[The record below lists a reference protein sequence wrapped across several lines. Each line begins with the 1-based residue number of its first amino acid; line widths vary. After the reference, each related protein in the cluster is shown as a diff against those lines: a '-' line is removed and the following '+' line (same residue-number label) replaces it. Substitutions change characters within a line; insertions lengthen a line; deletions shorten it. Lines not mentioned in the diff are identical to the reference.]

1 MTRVKTAIDLGGN
14 VQRIFRSRH
23 LCAGFL
29 IAACFTRT
37 AAAQKAF
44 TWQEIRDRFIATN
57 PTLLAGRIGIDQ
69 SRADEVTAYLRPNPD
84 ALIGVDQLEPF
95 TSNPYRPLAFA
106 LPIYSFS
113 YLHERRHKRELRQE
127 SAQQATAI
135 AESQQHDLERTML
148 FTVRNAFV
156 QLLQGKAVLALA
168 RENLAYYDNLLSI
181 NEARQKGGDIARV
194 DVIRLKLQRVQF
206 ETDLQTAAVNLR
218 TAKIQL
224 LTLLND
230 RAPVDRFDVTGTF
243 DFIEDIPPL
252 TRLRQMAMENRPD
265 LKAAVQTIEKA
276 RTDHRLAIANGS
288 TDPTFGVD
296 IAHNPP
302 LTFYI
307 GLNVSIPLRIF
318 DRNQGEKQRALLD
331 VTRSERA
338 RDATEA
344 QVFGDVDSAYATLN
358 SNLALLRPYKS
369 DYLKEATEV
378 RDIISYSYQRGGASL
393 LDFLQ
398 AQSDYRSIQVA
409 YLNLIGAF
417 LTAGSQLDQA
427 VGAEVVL

>member
-1 MTRVKTAIDLGGN
+1 M
-14 VQRIFRSRH
+14 QRICRSRH
-23 LCAGFL
+23 LCTRIL
-29 IAACFTRT
+29 IAFCLTRM
-37 AAAQKAF
+37 APAQQLF
-44 TWQEIRDRFIATN
+44 TWQQLRDRFVATN
-57 PTLLAGRIGIDQ
+57 PTLKAGRIGIDE

-84 ALIGVDQLEPF
+84 ATIGVDQLQLF
-95 TSNPYRPLAFA
+95 TPSPYRPLAFA

-113 YLHERRHKRELRQE
+113 YLHERGHKRELRLE
-127 SAQQATAI
+127 SARQATDI
-135 AESQQHDLERTML
+135 AVSQQQDLERTML

-156 QLLQGKAVLALA
+156 QLLQAKEVLTMA
-168 RENLAYYDNLLSI
+168 RETLAFYDNLLSI
-181 NEARQKGGDIARV
+181 NEARQKSGDIARV
-194 DVIRLKLQRVQF
+194 DLIRLRLQRVQF
-206 ETDLQTAAVNLR
+206 ETDVQTALVNLR

-230 RAPVDRFDVTGTF
+230 RTPVDQFDVTGTF
-243 DFIEDIPPL
+243 DFTEDIPPL
-252 TRLRQMAMENRPD
+252 ARLRQMATDNRPD

-276 RTDHRLAIANGS
+276 KTDHRLAIANGS

-302 LTFYI
+302 LTFYMGI
-307 GLNVSIPLRIF
+307 NVSIPLRIF
-318 DRNQGEKQRALLD
+318 DRNQGEKQRTLLD
-331 VTRSERA
+331 INRSQRT

-369 DYLKEATEV
+369 DYLKQATEV
-378 RDIISYSYQRGGASL
+378 RDIISYSYQHGGASL

-417 LTAGSQLDQA
+417 LTAGSQLDEA
-427 VGAEVVL
+427 VGSEVVL

>member
-1 MTRVKTAIDLGGN
+1 M
-14 VQRIFRSRH
+14 QRICRSRH
-23 LCAGFL
+23 LCTAFL
-29 IAACFTRT
+29 IAVCLTRM
-37 AAAQKAF
+37 APAQQVF
-44 TWQEIRDRFIATN
+44 TWQQIRDRFVATN
-57 PTLLAGRIGIDQ
+57 PTLTAGRIGIDE
-69 SRADEVTAYLRPNPD
+69 SRAQEVTAYLRPNPD
-84 ALIGVDQLEPF
+84 VTVGVDQLQPF
-95 TSNPYRPLAFA
+95 TANPYRPLALA
-106 LPIYSFS
+106 LPLYSFS
-113 YLHERRHKRELRQE
+113 YLHERRHKRELRLE
-127 SAQQATAI
+127 SAQDATGI
-135 AESQQHDLERTML
+135 AESQQRDLERTML

-156 QLLQGKAVLALA
+156 QLLQAKEVLALA

-181 NEARQKGGDIARV
+181 NAARQKSGDIARV
-194 DVIRLKLQRVQF
+194 DLIRLRLQRVQF
-206 ETDLQTAAVNLR
+206 ETDVQTAQVNLR

-230 RAPVDRFDVTGTF
+230 RTTVDQFDVTGTF
-243 DFIEDIPPL
+243 DFMEDIPPL
-252 TRLRQMAMENRPD
+252 TRLRQMAMDNRPD
-265 LKAAVQTIEKA
+265 LKAAVRTIEKA

-307 GLNVSIPLRIF
+307 GLNVNIPLRIF
-318 DRNQGEKQRALLD
+318 DRNQGEKSRTLLD
-331 VTRSERA
+331 IKRSERA

-344 QVFGDVDSAYATLN
+344 QVLGDVDSAYATLN

>member
-1 MTRVKTAIDLGGN
+1 M
-14 VQRIFRSRH
+14 QRICRSRH
-23 LCAGFL
+23 LCTTFL
-29 IAACFTRT
+29 IAVSLTRLAT
-37 AAAQKAF
+37 AQQVF
-44 TWQEIRDRFIATN
+44 TWQQIRDRFIATN
-57 PTLLAGRIGIDQ
+57 PTLKAGRIGIDE

-84 ALIGVDQLEPF
+84 ATVGVDQLQPF

-113 YLHERRHKRELRQE
+113 YLHERGHKRELRLE
-127 SAQQATAI
+127 SARQATDI
-135 AESQQHDLERTML
+135 AESQQQDLERTMV
-148 FTVRNAFV
+148 FTVRNTFV
-156 QLLQGKAVLALA
+156 QLLQAKQVLALA
-168 RENLAYYDNLLSI
+168 RETLAYYDNLLSI
-181 NEARQKGGDIARV
+181 NEARQKAGDIARV
-194 DVIRLKLQRVQF
+194 DLIRLKLQRVQF
-206 ETDLQTAAVNLR
+206 ETDVQTALVNLR

-230 RAPVDRFDVTGTF
+230 RTSVDQFDVTGTF
-243 DFIEDIPPL
+243 DFTEDIPPL
-252 TRLRQMAMENRPD
+252 TRLRQMAADNRPD
-265 LKAAVQTIEKA
+265 LKASVRTIEKA
-276 RTDHRLAIANGS
+276 KTDHKLAIANGS

-296 IAHNPP
+296 VAHNPP
-302 LTFYI
+302 LTFYF
-307 GLNVSIPLRIF
+307 GVNVSIPLRIF
-318 DRNQGEKQRALLD
+318 DRNQGEKQKTLLD
-331 VTRSERA
+331 ISRSERT

-369 DYLKEATEV
+369 DYLKQATEV
-378 RDIISYSYQRGGASL
+378 RDIISYSYEHGGASL